1 MFDVVNSVLA
11 LLFCKVEVYHAFKKK
26 DYVLLLLEKGTTISF
41 CG

>member
-26 DYVLLLLEKGTTISF
+26 TMFYY
-41 CG
+41 C